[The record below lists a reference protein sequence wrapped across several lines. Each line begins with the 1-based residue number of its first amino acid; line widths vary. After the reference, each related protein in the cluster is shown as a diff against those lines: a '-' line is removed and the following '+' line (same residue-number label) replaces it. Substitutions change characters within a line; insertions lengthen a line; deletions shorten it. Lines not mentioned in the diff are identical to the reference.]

1 STLRALGSLSAS
13 GSLSALRALGTYA
26 NTASQFMQCILSS
39 SKTNLARQSHHA
51 RLEHPERLA
60 SQWRHEHLE
69 RPALLEH
76 LESLG
81 LLERQWFLE
90 RPASLG
96 HLRKHSI
103 PVHAMHSVF
112 SETNLARQ
120 SHHARLEHP
129 ERLAS
134 QWRHEHLER
143 PALLEHLESLGLLE
157 RQWFL
162 ERPASLGHLRKHSIP
177 VHAMHSVFSE
187 TNLARQ
193 SHHARLEHPER
204 LASLGLLERQW
215 FLERPASLGHLRK
228 HSIPVHAMHSVFCE
242 TNLARQSHHARLEH
256 PERLASQWRHEH
268 LERPALLEHLESLGL
283 LERQWFRERPASLG
297 HLRKHSIPV
306 HAMHSVFSETN
317 LARQSHHARLEHPE
331 RLASQWRHEHLERP
345 ALLEHLESLGLLERQ
360 WFLERPA
367 SLGHLRKHSIPV
379 HAMHSVFSETN
390 LARQAHHS
398 TLD

>member
-39 SKTNLARQSHHA
+39 SKTNLARQSHHARLEHPERLASQWRHEHLERPALLEHLESLGLLERQWFLERPASLGHLRKHSIPVHPMHSVFSGTNLARQSHHA

-242 TNLARQSHHARLEH
+242 TNLARQSHHA
-256 PERLASQWRHEH
+256 
-268 LERPALLEHLESLGL
+268 
-283 LERQWFRERPASLG
+283 
-297 HLRKHSIPV
+297 
-306 HAMHSVFSETN
+306 
-317 LARQSHHARLEHPE
+317 
-331 RLASQWRHEHLERP
+331 
-345 ALLEHLESLGLLERQ
+345 
-360 WFLERPA
+360 
-367 SLGHLRKHSIPV
+367 
-379 HAMHSVFSETN
+379 
-390 LARQAHHS
+390 
-398 TLD
+398 